1 MFNVQSLHAHK
12 LDIEDDEVIKE
23 SYILA
28 LTETHIDK
36 MDSNYLKGYKNIS
49 NYMRNNIKFGGVA
62 FFKKNNININL
73 NYCNLHLENDNNL
86 ESKKIDMTSVKL
98 IKNNLVII
106 IFLLYVSPNT
116 SIS

>member
-1 MFNVQSLHAHK
+1 MVEIKRLENHKLITLPLQCKIFFSNILENEISVILFNVQSLHAHK

-62 FFKKNNININL
+62 F
-73 NYCNLHLENDNNL
+73 
-86 ESKKIDMTSVKL
+86 
-98 IKNNLVII
+98 
-106 IFLLYVSPNT
+106 
-116 SIS
+116 